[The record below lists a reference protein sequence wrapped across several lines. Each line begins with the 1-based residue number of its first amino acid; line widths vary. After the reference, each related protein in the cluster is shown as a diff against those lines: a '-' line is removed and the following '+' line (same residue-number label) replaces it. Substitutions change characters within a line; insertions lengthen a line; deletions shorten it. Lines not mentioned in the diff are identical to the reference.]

1 MNTKKT
7 KNIINKF
14 NRCCINFIGDLFGA
28 FLF

>member
-14 NRCCINFIGDLFGA
+14 KRGCINFIGDIFGT